1 LQDVALFGGAVY
13 HRASMEGLLADLA
26 LSLFVL
32 FFAFIW
38 LFIPRPKNLLDIS
51 NVFFQLV

>member
-38 LFIPRPKNLLDIS
+38 FFIPRPKNLLDIS